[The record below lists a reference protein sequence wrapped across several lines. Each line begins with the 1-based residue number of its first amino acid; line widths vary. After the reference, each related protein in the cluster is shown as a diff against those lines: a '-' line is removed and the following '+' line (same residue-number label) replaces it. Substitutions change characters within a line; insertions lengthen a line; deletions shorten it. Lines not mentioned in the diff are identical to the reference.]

1 MKKNTVAIFLVIF
14 FVCSQLA
21 IAQHTSV
28 NVQGM
33 GVLPISH
40 ATLEL
45 TWKGKVILFDPSVN
59 DKTLADI
66 KKPDIVFITD
76 IHPDHLNA
84 DNLNKLKLNGTPIV
98 APQAVAD
105 KLPEDL
111 KKNLIVISNGESKQW
126 QGIKF
131 EAIPMYNLPGERQ
144 AYHTKGRGNGYVLTL
159 GNKRVYISGDTE
171 DIPEMRLLKNIDL
184 AFVCMNLP
192 YTMTVERAADGVVAF
207 SPKEVIPYHYRGG
220 EGLSDIQKFKQLV
233 SQHKPGVNVRLLDFY
248 PKD

>member
-1 MKKNTVAIFLVIF
+1 MKKNIAVFLLV
-14 FVCSQLA
+14 VCCQLA
-21 IAQHTSV
+21 IARQ
-28 NVQGM
+28 NKFIDVQGIE
-33 GVLPISH
+33 VLPISH

-45 TWKGKVILFDPSVN
+45 KWNGKVILFDPSVN
-59 DKTLADI
+59 EKQLTDI

-76 IHPDHLNA
+76 IHQDHLNV

-111 KKNLIVISNGESKQW
+111 KKDLIIIANGESKQW

-131 EAIPMYNLPGERQ
+131 EAVPMYNLPGERQ

-159 GNKRVYISGDTE
+159 GNKRVYVSGDTE
-171 DIPEMRLLKNIDL
+171 DIPEMRLLRKIDL

-192 YTMTVERAADGVVAF
+192 YTMTVEQAADGVIAF

-220 EGLSDIQKFKQLV
+220 SGLSDTEKFKQLV
-233 SQHKPGVNVRLLDFY
+233 TQQKPGVSVRLLDFY
-248 PKD
+248 P